1 MDGIELCTTFIL
13 LNPVNPVQFSLRE
26 TSCGFVGKP
35 IPNMIEIIKLDI
47 TRPEDSEKLQ
57 RILSRNVGLNN
68 EILARTEAI
77 IRDVTLRG
85 DAAVVECTHRFDN
98 VVLSAQTMR
107 VERER
112 IEELAEKVD
121 EELIAAMRE
130 AISNIRYY
138 HEKQL
143 TKDWQVEMANGVQL
157 GQKIRP
163 LQIVGL
169 YVPGGSAAYPSTVM
183 MNAIPAQVAGVERI
197 VVVTPPAQFSQ
208 NPVIAAVLKEL
219 ELFEV
224 YLVGGAQAVAAL
236 ACGTATIPRVDKI
249 VGPGNQYV
257 AAAKKLVYGAVDID
271 SIAGPSEIVVVAD
284 DTARAD
290 FVAADLLSQ
299 AEHSEDAAAIL
310 ITTSEKLAEA
320 VTGELV
326 KQTEQLSR
334 REIVERSLADYGA
347 LIIADS
353 LDDACELVN
362 RLAPEH
368 VEIMTAD
375 AEVTAEK
382 IRNAGAIFIG
392 PYSPES
398 VGDYFAGTNHV
409 LPTGGTARFSSA
421 LGVYDFLK
429 RTSVVRYTKEEL
441 MRTAA
446 SIERLALAE
455 GFEAHARAATIRYE

>member
-1 MDGIELCTTFIL
+1 
-13 LNPVNPVQFSLRE
+13 
-26 TSCGFVGKP
+26 
-35 IPNMIEIIKLDI
+35 MIEIIKLEN
-47 TRPEDSEKLQ
+47 TRPEESEKLT

-68 EILARTEAI
+68 EIMRRTEAI
-77 IRDVTLRG
+77 IRDVTTRG
-85 DAAVVECTHRFDN
+85 DAAVVECTQRYDN

-107 VERER
+107 VGRER

-121 EELIAAMRE
+121 AELIAAMRE

-138 HEKQL
+138 HEKQM
-143 TKDWQVEMANGVQL
+143 TKDWEVEMANGVRL
-157 GQKIRP
+157 GQRIRP

-169 YVPGGSAAYPSTVM
+169 YVPGGTAAYPSTVM

-197 VVVTPPAQFSQ
+197 VVVTPPAQFAQ

-236 ACGTATIPRVDKI
+236 ACGTVTIPRVDKI

-271 SIAGPSEIVVVAD
+271 SIAGPSEIVVIAD

-290 FVAADLLSQ
+290 FVAADMLSQ

-310 ITTSEKLAEA
+310 VTTSVRLAEA
-320 VTGELV
+320 VAVELAH
-326 KQTEQLSR
+326 QTATLSR
-334 REIVERSLADYGA
+334 RQIVQRSLVDFGA
-347 LIIADS
+347 LIIVDS
-353 LDDACELVN
+353 LDDACDLVN

-368 VEIMTAD
+368 VEVITAD
-375 AEVTAEK
+375 AEATAAK
-382 IRNAGAIFIG
+382 VHNAGAIFIG

-429 RTSVVRYTKEEL
+429 RTSVIRYTKEEL

-446 SIERLALAE
+446 SIERLALSE
-455 GFEAHARAATIRYE
+455 GFDAHARAATIRYE

>member
-1 MDGIELCTTFIL
+1 
-13 LNPVNPVQFSLRE
+13 
-26 TSCGFVGKP
+26 
-35 IPNMIEIIKLDI
+35 MIEIITVDPI
-47 TRPEDSEKLQ
+47 HPEKSEKLQ
-57 RILSRNVGLNN
+57 HILARHPGLNS
-68 EILARTEAI
+68 EIMARTEAI
-77 IRDVTLRG
+77 VRDVTTRG
-85 DAAVVECTHRFDN
+85 DAALIEYTRLFDDVVHTTATIRATRE
-98 VVLSAQTMR
+98 VIEQLAAQ
-107 VERER
+107 VDD
-112 IEELAEKVD
+112 ELLV
-121 EELIAAMRE
+121 AMRE

-143 TKDWQVEMANGVQL
+143 NRDWEVEMANGVRL
-157 GQKIRP
+157 GQRIRP
-163 LQIVGL
+163 MKIVGL

-197 VVVTPPAQFSQ
+197 VVVTPPARFAQ
-208 NPVIAAVLKEL
+208 NPVIAAVLREL

-236 ACGTATIPRVDKI
+236 ASGTNTLPRVDKI

-284 DTARAD
+284 GTARPD

-299 AEHSEDAAAIL
+299 AEHSIDAAAIL
-310 ITTSEKLAEA
+310 VTDSPQLAES
-320 VTGELV
+320 VRDELAR
-326 KQTEQLSR
+326 QTKTLSR
-334 REIVERSLADYGA
+334 APIIEQSLADYGA
-347 LIIADS
+347 LIVVES
-353 LDDACELVN
+353 LEAGCAIVN

-368 VEIMTAD
+368 VEIITAD
-375 AEVTAEK
+375 SEATATM
-382 IRNAGAIFIG
+382 IHNAGAIFIG

-409 LPTGGTARFSSA
+409 LPTSGTARFSSA

-429 RTSVVRYTKEEL
+429 RTSIVRYTREEL
-441 MRTAA
+441 MRTAH

>member
-1 MDGIELCTTFIL
+1 MEMIDIITVDAAH
-13 LNPVNPVQFSLRE
+13 PE
-26 TSCGFVGKP
+26 TS
-35 IPNMIEIIKLDI
+35 E
-47 TRPEDSEKLQ
+47 RLQ
-57 RILSRNVGLNN
+57 RILSRNIGLNA
-68 EILARTEAI
+68 EIMARTEAI
-77 IRDVTLRG
+77 VRQVTARG
-85 DAAVVECTHRFDN
+85 DQALIEYTAQFDN
-98 VVLSAQTMR
+98 VSLTGETLRAD
-107 VERER
+107 RET
-112 IEELAEKVD
+112 IEELAAQVD
-121 EELIAAMRE
+121 EELLAAMRE

-143 TKDWQVEMANGVQL
+143 NRDWEVEMANGVRL
-157 GQKIRP
+157 GQRIRP
-163 LQIVGL
+163 MQIVGL

-197 VVVTPPAQFSQ
+197 VVVTPPAQFTQ
-208 NPVIAAVLKEL
+208 NPVIAAVLREL

-236 ACGTATIPRVDKI
+236 ACGTETIPRVDKI

-271 SIAGPSEIVVVAD
+271 SIAGPSEIVVIAD
-284 DTARAD
+284 DTARPD
-290 FVAADLLSQ
+290 YIAADLLSQ

-310 ITTSEKLAEA
+310 VTDSAALAEA
-320 VTGELV
+320 VREEIIR
-326 KQTEQLSR
+326 QTATLTRYAIIEK
-334 REIVERSLADYGA
+334 SLADYGA
-347 LIIADS
+347 LIVVESIDQ
-353 LDDACELVN
+353 ACALVN

-368 VEIMTAD
+368 VEVITAD
-375 AEVTAEK
+375 SEGTAAK
-382 IRNAGAIFIG
+382 VRNAGAIFIG

-429 RTSVVRYTKEEL
+429 RTSIVRYTREEL
-441 MRTAA
+441 MRTAH

-455 GFEAHARAATIRYE
+455 GFEAHARAATIRFE

>member
-1 MDGIELCTTFIL
+1 
-13 LNPVNPVQFSLRE
+13 
-26 TSCGFVGKP
+26 
-35 IPNMIEIIKLDI
+35 MIEIIKLDI
-47 TRPEDSEKLQ
+47 TRPEESEKLQ

-107 VERER
+107 VDRER

-138 HEKQL
+138 HERQL
-143 TKDWQVEMANGVQL
+143 TKDWQVEMANGVRL
-157 GQKIRP
+157 GQRIRP

-169 YVPGGSAAYPSTVM
+169 YVPGGTAAYPSTVM

-326 KQTEQLSR
+326 KQTALLSR

-368 VEIMTAD
+368 VEVMTAN
-375 AEVTAEK
+375 AEATAEK

>member
-1 MDGIELCTTFIL
+1 
-13 LNPVNPVQFSLRE
+13 
-26 TSCGFVGKP
+26 
-35 IPNMIEIIKLDI
+35 MIEIIKLDN

-57 RILSRNVGLNN
+57 RILSRNVGLNK
-68 EILARTEAI
+68 EIMARTEAI
-77 IRDVTLRG
+77 IRDVTMRG

-107 VERER
+107 VEREW
-112 IEELAEKVD
+112 IEELAERVD

-138 HEKQL
+138 HEKQMA
-143 TKDWQVEMANGVQL
+143 TDWYVEMANGVRL
-157 GQKIRP
+157 GQRIRP

-169 YVPGGSAAYPSTVM
+169 YVPGGTAAYPSTVM

-197 VVVTPPAQFSQ
+197 VVVTPPGQFSQ

-219 ELFEV
+219 ELYEV

-236 ACGTATIPRVDKI
+236 ACGTQTIPRVDKI

-257 AAAKKLVYGAVDID
+257 AAAKKLVFGAVDID
-271 SIAGPSEIVVVAD
+271 SIAGPSEIVIIAD

-290 FVAADLLSQ
+290 YVAADLLSQ

-310 ITTSEKLAEA
+310 ITTSEALAEA
-320 VTGELV
+320 VAGEIV
-326 KQTEQLSR
+326 RQMATLSR
-334 REIVERSLADYGA
+334 HKIIERSLADYGA
-347 LIIADS
+347 LIVVNS
-353 LDDACELVN
+353 LDDACEMVN

-368 VEIMTAD
+368 VEVMTAD
-375 AEVTAEK
+375 AEAVAEK
-382 IRNAGAIFIG
+382 IHNAGAIFIG

-429 RTSVVRYTKEEL
+429 RTSVIRYTKEEL
-441 MRTAA
+441 MRTAG

-455 GFEAHARAATIRYE
+455 GFDAHARAATIRYE